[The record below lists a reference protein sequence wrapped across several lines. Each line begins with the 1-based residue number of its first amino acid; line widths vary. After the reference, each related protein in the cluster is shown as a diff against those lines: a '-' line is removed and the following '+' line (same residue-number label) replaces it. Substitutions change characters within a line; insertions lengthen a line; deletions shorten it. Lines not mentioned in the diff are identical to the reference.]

1 MFLLYKLTSNINV
14 ILICFVV
21 AYLNVSVWLTGEIRY
36 PFTQPDLLFQQDER
50 RFEWAVLA
58 AGPGFHLMVDSE
70 HRVCSV
76 PHRQRVDSVHPGT
89 QESLRPTAGWRN
101 VPVQVL

>member
-1 MFLLYKLTSNINV
+1 MFLLYKLTSTINV

-21 AYLNVSVWLTGEIRY
+21 AYLIVSL
-36 PFTQPDLLFQQDER
+36 PFHSALYLLFQQDER
-50 RFEWAVLA
+50 CSQWAVLA
-58 AGPGFHLMVDSE
+58 AGPGFHLMVDSK
-70 HRVCSV
+70 HRVCAV